1 MVRNNHLTENRKT
14 LDNLL
19 RSDNKSYGGVI
30 LSDIIDSMRFW
41 ARVEN
46 VLIVVSDMVDCKSH
60 IVAGGFA
67 RNLNIG
73 EDANR
78 RAFLLKKK

>member
-19 RSDNKSYGGVI
+19 RSDNKSYRGVT
-30 LSDIIDSMRFW
+30 LSDITDSMRFW

-60 IVAGGFA
+60 IVA
-67 RNLNIG
+67 
-73 EDANR
+73 
-78 RAFLLKKK
+78 